1 MALDLNTVNAA
12 YLATLGRPAEGKAY
26 EWASVSATS
35 NDLLTNI
42 TTALGGAD
50 FVEYL
55 YTNILGRPSDAEGK
69 AFWSAVYAANGA
81 GATLA
86 QFYQTIIAAG
96 AADPSNADYQSF
108 IATSK
113 TWVKI
118 LYKNLLGDENP
129 DQEGIDFWTNA
140 LVNGVSQGDL
150 LASFMQAAASNPS
163 SDHAQ
168 TLNAKLVVAN
178 AITSAFNDYN
188 STLSADEKK
197 AGETKLIEMMSSVTA
212 GTTVEDVKEQIDQFV
227 GNNQNLTTT
236 VFTKDTDTLEG
247 SQTAA
252 TIFQGTVNLVNPD
265 NSTATSDDSATGSSD
280 YTNTL
285 KINVVSD
292 ENHNILSLTDLPQTT
307 NVQKLEVNNGTAKV
321 TGELDGTKY
330 QNSAVFN
337 GTGDVELEITGT
349 QKALSVGT
357 GAKGESIITVNAGG
371 DLQNYTGG
379 AGADSTTVRTNAKI
393 GNVTTNGGKDEVN
406 INAGATIKENST
418 ISLGAGDDS
427 LTIGANVTKNADEKS
442 TITLDGGNGTN
453 DTLDLG
459 GNDVT
464 GVKTITGF
472 ESLKAN
478 GATVSAIAAN
488 GLKTTLNHGGNLTVE
503 ADKAVRTIDLKNISV
518 ANNNAAGSANINIT
532 EVTNET
538 IVLSGTDK
546 NISETVTLKA
556 AGVKATYM
564 AHITNFAKG
573 KYGIAGDKIN
583 FNGLVSNVTIID
595 TTANQAIKDAVEGYD
610 LAQTTGAIKAIEAFE
625 DAGGTVNDNDA
636 VVVSKGGV
644 SVIWKCVRSEPE
656 LVRHLVTVE
665 APFTTGDENT
675 YFDVNGSGG
684 GTGADVDYNDLPGD
698 TSKKT
703 FTDGGTYGGKTIDVL
718 KAENKTVNIKAV
730 NGALDIKGKDTG
742 THDYSQAVINVEASG
757 DVNFPIKCG
766 TVSAAGPARA
776 KTVLKLDDGREL
788 GGSSAAAL
796 TNVDVI
802 QLNGTNTVALN
813 QLNGKTIALGATAGT
828 DSATVNATG
837 AGAKV
842 SFANINKV
850 GSNDVNITIKALAQ
864 DLDLSTTGTK
874 DTVDLAA
881 GISGKTIANYV
892 VADDQLNIKNITK
905 ATSVTTVTKGTTDFA
920 KDSVFFTGDEDLGT
934 VSSTVTDKIVALFKD
949 KAAATFATGKKAL
962 LVSTNGTD
970 TKIYEITGNATAGLD
985 TGDSIAL
992 LATVSGVKLTAADFE
1007 FNTIA

>member
-26 EWASVSATS
+26 EWASASATN

-42 TTALGGAD
+42 ITAIAGAD

-96 AADPSNADYQSF
+96 AADPSNADYQGF

-113 TWVKI
+113 TWVKS

-168 TLNAKLVVAN
+168 TINAKLAVAN
-178 AITSAFNDYN
+178 ALTSAFNDYN

-197 AGETKLIEMMSSVTA
+197 VGAEKLVEIMSSVTS
-212 GTTVEDVKEQIDQFV
+212 GTTVEDVKDQIDQFV
-227 GNNQNLTTT
+227 GNNQNLSTT
-236 VFTKDTDTLEG
+236 VFTKEVDALEG
-247 SQTAA
+247 SETAA
-252 TIFQGTVNLVNPD
+252 TTFQGTVNLVNPD

-292 ENHNILSLTDLPQTT
+292 KNHNILNLNELPNTT
-307 NVQKLEVNNGTAKV
+307 NVQKLVVNNGTAKV
-321 TGELDGTKY
+321 VGELDGANY
-330 QNSAVFN
+330 GDSAVFA

-379 AGADSTTVRTNAKI
+379 AGADSITVKTNAKI

-406 INAGATIKENST
+406 INGTIKADST

-427 LTIGANVTKNADEKS
+427 LTIGADVAKTNKKS

-478 GATVSAIAAN
+478 GAKIAAIAAN

-503 ADKAVRTIDLKNISV
+503 ADKAVSTIDLKNISV
-518 ANNNAAGSANINIT
+518 ANNNNAAGSANINIT

-538 IVLSGTDK
+538 IVLSSTDK

-556 AGVKATYM
+556 AGVKATYE
-564 AHITNFAKG
+564 AHITKFAK
-573 KYGIAGDKIN
+573 KAEGIAGDKIN

-595 TTANQAIKDAVEGYD
+595 TTANQAIKNAVEGYD

-625 DAGGTVNDNDA
+625 EAGGTVNDNDA
-636 VVVSKGGV
+636 VVVSDGRV
-644 SVIWKCVRSEPE
+644 SSIWKRVSSEPE
-656 LVRHLVTVE
+656 LVRRLATVE
-665 APFTTGDENT
+665 VPFEAGDENT

-684 GTGADVDYNDLPGD
+684 ETGTDVDYNDLPGD
-698 TSKKT
+698 TSKRT

-730 NGALDIKGKDTG
+730 NGALDIKGKATG
-742 THDYSQAVINVEASG
+742 SPDYSKAVINVEASG
-757 DVNFPIKCG
+757 DVNFPIG
-766 TVSAAGPARA
+766 GDAAIAGA
-776 KTVLKLDDGREL
+776 KVVVKLDDGGEL
-788 GGSSAAAL
+788 GRSSAVAL

-813 QLNGKTIALGATAGT
+813 KLSGKTIALGATAGT
-828 DSATVNATG
+828 DKAIVDATG
-837 AGAKV
+837 TGSDTKV
-842 SFANINKV
+842 NFANITKD
-850 GSNDVNITIKALAQ
+850 GSNNVNITIK
-864 DLDLSTTGTK
+864 D
-874 DTVDLAA
+874 
-881 GISGKTIANYV
+881 
-892 VADDQLNIKNITK
+892 
-905 ATSVTTVTKGTTDFA
+905 
-920 KDSVFFTGDEDLGT
+920 
-934 VSSTVTDKIVALFKD
+934 LFK
-949 KAAATFATGKKAL
+949 T
-962 LVSTNGTD
+962 
-970 TKIYEITGNATAGLD
+970 
-985 TGDSIAL
+985 
-992 LATVSGVKLTAADFE
+992 
-1007 FNTIA
+1007 